1 MKRLARRRTIL
12 LAAATAAIAATAGA
26 DMPHPTQIEVAIAYE
41 GGGTI
46 PKGELVV
53 YLDGA
58 ASGPSGGARINAQSD
73 GGSRQMNVLI
83 ALPPSATGGPLPRQ
97 VVARL
102 QRTDGWLIARG
113 STQVQTGAPATITLH
128 TVMY

>member
-1 MKRLARRRTIL
+1 MKRLTHRRTIL
-12 LAAATAAIAATAGA
+12 LAAATAAIAASAGA
-26 DMPHPTQIEVAIAYE
+26 DTPHPTQIEVAVTFE

-58 ASGPSGGARINAQSD
+58 VSGSAEDARANAQSD

-83 ALPPSATGGPLPRQ
+83 SLPLPADGPLPRQ

-102 QRTDGWLIARG
+102 QRADGWLIARG
-113 STQVQTGAPATITLH
+113 STQVQAGAPATITLH